1 MPLTGFEPESSGV
14 GSDRAVD
21 CATTTI
27 VFLFIVRTWLILN
40 RDQLEMTFI
49 NFQPQTNKRMPLLQN
64 DKSDSDEILGDFYLK
79 KLLLQCFVYCDVAGK
94 NLTKALINI
103 F

>member
-1 MPLTGFEPESSGV
+1 MTGFEPVSSDI

-64 DKSDSDEILGDFYLK
+64 DKSDSDEILGNFYLK
-79 KLLLQCFVYCDVAGK
+79 KTSTAVFCVL
-94 NLTKALINI
+94 
-103 F
+103 